1 MYAGLAGA
9 THVTTVDVADAALK
23 AADTN
28 WQLNDLNPKQ
38 HEGIALDAFD
48 LLDRAAAAKEQWDVV
63 ICDPPSFAPN
73 KASVVKAQASYE
85 RLFQKAAAVTARWV
99 RCGCGSCGAEKA
111 DLCLCQ
117 DGCRGDALILQHA

>member
-23 AADTN
+23 AADAN

-38 HEGIALDAFD
+38 HEGVAIDAFD
-48 LLDRAAAAKEQWDVV
+48 FLDRAAAAKEQWDVV

-85 RLFQKAAAVTARWV
+85 RLFQKSAAVTARWAA
-99 RCGCGSCGAEKA
+99 CWGEDCYAS
-111 DLCLCQ
+111 D
-117 DGCRGDALILQHA
+117 